1 MKNKKVDFIW
11 LAVSCLSF
19 LIFSVSFM
27 IMPFES
33 ASAEDGFSIAA
44 HLSGLM
50 FWISLLIGVIS
61 QTVLVSRRSRRN
73 IVSRVRRTKDTQNI
87 GMFCF
92 FKNKLA
98 TVFDI
103 LSIISL
109 IGLIVSLSYTR
120 GIGFICYVFVSA
132 LVFSF
137 SMHCILNGRV
147 YNELISD
154 NKSVKF

>member
-73 IVSRVRRTKDTQNI
+73 IVSRVRRIKDTQNI

-103 LSIISL
+103 LYRFPYYFTFTICPVKILQSPAGTRASRYSFFTPRCSP
-109 IGLIVSLSYTR
+109 VS
-120 GIGFICYVFVSA
+120 VS
-132 LVFSF
+132 VTS
-137 SMHCILNGRV
+137 
-147 YNELISD
+147 
-154 NKSVKF
+154 KP